1 MLFTLYSHY
10 TSYIILRKSFMCQN
24 NPQNCAEDGL
34 TCSIGGVAFVVFL
47 ATAGVGMAPLPWPI
61 VIGLLSERSGSS

>member
-1 MLFTLYSHY
+1 M
-10 TSYIILRKSFMCQN
+10 
-24 NPQNCAEDGL
+24 